1 MMTLSTKPVFMLNSP
16 RSFSSLIGSMISQH
30 PELHGS
36 SETSLFI
43 GDTVKDI
50 LHNTPAPGFIQ
61 GLVRILAQVAEGGQ
75 TNQNCIYAY
84 KFLLNNQDLT
94 PYDILEIINKFTH
107 GKRFFDKSPIHV
119 YDIKHLNRM
128 PKDAHFIH
136 LVRHPKD
143 YHDSLENYFNLK
155 AFIPKTSPDYIY
167 DNWVA
172 NQTNIETFLK
182 DIPDDRKMRII
193 GEDVLSNPYEHMSK
207 IAKFLNVDIS
217 KSSINAM
224 LHPENSPYAKLG
236 CSWAEFGN
244 DIYFLKD
251 AKLRPYKPKNSSLDG
266 LPKKVVEMAL
276 SYGYK

>member
-1 MMTLSTKPVFMLNSP
+1 MTQFTKPVFMLNSP

-50 LHNTPAPGFIQ
+50 LHNTPTPAFIQ
-61 GLVRILAQVAEGGQ
+61 GLVRILAEVAEGGQ
-75 TNQNCIYAY
+75 TTQNCIYAY

-94 PYDILEIINKFTH
+94 TYDILAIINKFTH

-136 LVRHPKD
+136 LIRHPKD

-155 AFIPKTSPDYIY
+155 AFIPKTSSDYIY
-167 DNWVA
+167 DNWVQ
-172 NQTNIETFLK
+172 NQTTIETFLK
-182 DIPDDRKMRII
+182 DIPSDNKMCIK
-193 GEDVLSNPYEHMSK
+193 GEDVLSNPTDYMLK
-207 IAKFLNVDIS
+207 IAKFLGVDTSNI
-217 KSSINAM
+217 SINAM

-236 CSWAEFGN
+236 NAWAEFGN

-251 AKLRPYKPKNSSLDG
+251 AKLRPYKPKNSSLHG
-266 LPKKVVEMAL
+266 LPEKVVEIAL